1 MYNPP
6 LQSYV
11 HQLTSRPEK
20 QVFRTGPQYK
30 GRVTAVDK
38 DSRWQCDIIDNI
50 RDPAQQGNKTYRYIL
65 LCVDIFTR
73 YAWAEPMEARGE
85 AATAFAR
92 ILQRAMENNH
102 QPPTVLSTDK
112 GLGLHRPRLPAQTAR
127 A

>member
-1 MYNPP
+1 MENRRRRTPPRHRAAREAQQTAEDEIEQLWLRLNRPSADRLYTALQRRGLVARLKGQMYNPP

-50 RDPAQQGNKTYRYIL
+50 RDPAQQGNKTYR
-65 LCVDIFTR
+65 
-73 YAWAEPMEARGE
+73 
-85 AATAFAR
+85 
-92 ILQRAMENNH
+92 
-102 QPPTVLSTDK
+102 
-112 GLGLHRPRLPAQTAR
+112 
-127 A
+127 